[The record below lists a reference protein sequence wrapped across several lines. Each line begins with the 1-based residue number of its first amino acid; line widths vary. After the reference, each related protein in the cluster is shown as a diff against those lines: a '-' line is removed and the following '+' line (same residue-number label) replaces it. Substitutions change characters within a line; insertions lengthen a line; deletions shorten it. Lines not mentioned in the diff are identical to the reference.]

1 MRTRTPQY
9 QEQCQACDWQ
19 SINISRLNKC
29 IVRNWRQTPKLCPH
43 LSTLNDYLGFLCLFL
58 SFLPKHSFWI
68 HMSWFSYI
76 PFLGAKPTE
85 ATMTFKYNRQRM
97 TLSSEIQI
105 PDFDVDLGTVLRVSD
120 ESTVEKKSYK
130 LTLDLQNKK
139 ITEVTLTGRMRYG
152 RLGWSDLNSRPL

>member
-1 MRTRTPQY
+1 
-9 QEQCQACDWQ
+9 
-19 SINISRLNKC
+19 
-29 IVRNWRQTPKLCPH
+29 
-43 LSTLNDYLGFLCLFL
+43 
-58 SFLPKHSFWI
+58 
-68 HMSWFSYI
+68 
-76 PFLGAKPTE
+76 
-85 ATMTFKYNRQRM
+85 MTFKYNRQRM

-152 RLGWSDLNSRPL
+152 RLG